1 MRLQQAL
8 LVAIFSFFA
17 STGAE
22 NEPAKGSTLALPL
35 PSRSIVGHDGAPGRS
50 LRAGNA
56 IDTED
61 ESTEDRAFLTNVKVR
76 WWLEAEKSDDYVKK
90 ALKLDGLKGE
100 ALTTNKN
107 YKAFRYFVKKAEGYR
122 LSKWYRHE
130 YNTYQAWKEMG
141 FVKITKAS
149 DLDKIR
155 NTDQFRV
162 YKRYVNTL
170 DSQLLWRLEQGMNPP
185 AVFVTRGPSKAE
197 LTARTEIMAEA
208 GRSVAYAKVAL
219 GMREAPHPN
228 KLKLLYGPALDTR
241 GARRLQV
248 LQTLSEEQG
257 SSDTGGA
264 KVFPDPQQTVAGPDK
279 KAKRADAGTRAVS
292 NIEKAV
298 MMHTKGN
305 GADTSVEEQVQLRRV
320 FRLLAFDTPFQ
331 RLDHKLE
338 KLLEKMQG
346 IKSPERQSS
355 RRRYTLSEHDTKCD
369 HYMKEKLKYLAT
381 LQDEVNLG
389 RELVTS
395 KNQINTKALMTIYEQ
410 LGYPLSGQEKSR
422 LEEVIW
428 QVNDNLDGAISFD
441 EFVNSY
447 VRSRNDRSGL
457 EPSEIF

>member
-1 MRLQQAL
+1 MRISVVTDKSQAL

-35 PSRSIVGHDGAPGRS
+35 PSRSIVGRDGAPGRS

-149 DLDKIR
+149 DLGKIR

-185 AVFVTRGPSKAE
+185 AVFVTRGPSEAE

-228 KLKLLYGPALDTR
+228 KLKLLYGPALEAHEDFKFFKLFLKNKAPAIQGELRFSRPSTDCR
-241 GARRLQV
+241 GARQ
-248 LQTLSEEQG
+248 
-257 SSDTGGA
+257 
-264 KVFPDPQQTVAGPDK
+264 
-279 KAKRADAGTRAVS
+279 
-292 NIEKAV
+292 
-298 MMHTKGN
+298 KGK
-305 GADTSVEEQVQLRRV
+305 TS
-320 FRLLAFDTPFQ
+320 
-331 RLDHKLE
+331 
-338 KLLEKMQG
+338 
-346 IKSPERQSS
+346 
-355 RRRYTLSEHDTKCD
+355 
-369 HYMKEKLKYLAT
+369 
-381 LQDEVNLG
+381 
-389 RELVTS
+389 
-395 KNQINTKALMTIYEQ
+395 
-410 LGYPLSGQEKSR
+410 
-422 LEEVIW
+422 
-428 QVNDNLDGAISFD
+428 
-441 EFVNSY
+441 
-447 VRSRNDRSGL
+447 
-457 EPSEIF
+457 